1 MDLIGIT
8 SSSENFVEVY
18 RCGTK
23 LQKVF
28 QREDVSSP
36 TSFEFAENGKL
47 CVVGYKDGRVCIIK
61 VDSAQLLF
69 QFVGSS
75 CQFPILWKT
84 SKFVDEPLLNNLSES
99 LASLE
104 TIDDKMSA
112 QVKDMRKMAK
122 DIFQD
127 RKLKKSMVFS
137 GGNQGEIMVAYCGL
151 L

>member
-18 RCGTK
+18 RCGNK

-61 VDSAQLLF
+61 VDTAQLLF

-75 CQFPILWKT
+75 SQFPILWKT
-84 SKFVDEPLLNNLSES
+84 CKFVDEPLLSTLAES
-99 LASLE
+99 LPPLE
-104 TIDDKMSA
+104 SIDQKMPS

-122 DIFQD
+122 ETFQD

-137 GGNQGEIMVAYCGL
+137 GN
-151 L
+151 